1 MMQNEQDIG
10 RDSVGA
16 RTSARKSQ
24 AIADRAAALFRPR
37 ERRMQPTLLP
47 LSAAERGHYAAAD
60 FAYDASGVECF
71 RGLSHA
77 ESLDYIAL
85 QRTGLDNDDDAFLR
99 LIQLGDRHASA
110 MRIADGR

>member
-1 MMQNEQDIG
+1 MMQNEQEFD
-10 RDSVGA
+10 RDNA
-16 RTSARKSQ
+16 RMSARKSQ
-24 AIADRAAALFRPR
+24 LFANRAAALFRPR

-47 LSAAERGHYAAAD
+47 LSPAERRHYAAAD
-60 FAYDASGVECF
+60 FAYDAAGVECF

-77 ESLDYIAL
+77 ESLDYITL
-85 QRTGLDNDDDAFLR
+85 QRIGLDNDDAAFLR